1 MKNELN
7 LKEVFYKYLVSS
19 IVYLEILFSV
29 FLYVFIILNVPTQ
42 NGDNIEHIH
51 TTFMIANGDVPY
63 RDFFQHHNPLM
74 WFIFAPIVK
83 VFAYNTIV
91 VEVLLFISF
100 LVFLKSLMYVY
111 QITKEFLADKF
122 WATVAVLLIIVPSYK
137 VFAIDFRPDNYMTFA
152 LMGGIYYYFSY
163 LRDKKTPQLVVSFI
177 WFVLAFLFA
186 QKALFPLFILGITG
200 LYFWYKKEIRTSD
213 LVKSLII
220 PFMMIGGGFA
230 YLACYKIVELYFMS
244 NYTFN
249 LNLVE
254 GFEMGR
260 FAKMYGLLIFS
271 IVGAVL
277 GAGCAVFSINKYW
290 KILAILF
297 IAEFL
302 QRKFYFS
309 PYIYYYWLLMYVAVL
324 CFVPLLKIIDE
335 KNRIIRVA
343 VAGVCLFFLYNSTVF
358 HLNNIVNKNPESYL
372 PYYIT
377 KKITP
382 CDYVFNGNGLMYNI
396 FGKDPHYYWQLIGQ
410 LDVVGEKTGIA
421 PKPNIS
427 KIIAEIRPRF
437 VYGKSYFNKFSDES
451 GRKEIVHY
459 VDKDLLDRY
468 YNKTMFSGIYELK
481 NEFVV
486 NCDVKK
492 H

>member
-1 MKNELN
+1 M
-7 LKEVFYKYLVSS
+7 
-19 IVYLEILFSV
+19 
-29 FLYVFIILNVPTQ
+29 
-42 NGDNIEHIH
+42 
-51 TTFMIANGDVPY
+51 
-63 RDFFQHHNPLM
+63 
-74 WFIFAPIVK
+74 
-83 VFAYNTIV
+83 
-91 VEVLLFISF
+91 
-100 LVFLKSLMYVY
+100 
-111 QITKEFLADKF
+111 
-122 WATVAVLLIIVPSYK
+122 
-137 VFAIDFRPDNYMTFA
+137 
-152 LMGGIYYYFSY
+152 
-163 LRDKKTPQLVVSFI
+163 
-177 WFVLAFLFA
+177 
-186 QKALFPLFILGITG
+186 
-200 LYFWYKKEIRTSD
+200 
-213 LVKSLII
+213 
-220 PFMMIGGGFA
+220 
-230 YLACYKIVELYFMS
+230 
-244 NYTFN
+244 
-249 LNLVE
+249 
-254 GFEMGR
+254 
-260 FAKMYGLLIFS
+260 
-271 IVGAVL
+271 
-277 GAGCAVFSINKYW
+277 
-290 KILAILF
+290 
-297 IAEFL
+297 
-302 QRKFYFS
+302 
-309 PYIYYYWLLMYVAVL
+309 
-324 CFVPLLKIIDE
+324 
-335 KNRIIRVA
+335 
-343 VAGVCLFFLYNSTVF
+343 FFLYNSTVF